1 MSFWFKKNLQ
11 RFRNSCV
18 GHGIATVNGQQST
31 DIKNKF
37 KYDFCSKIIDQIK
50 EREVIRL
57 REEEMQEKERFQM
70 LKNIE
75 LAKEAD
81 AKILVVKKDR
91 I

>member
-1 MSFWFKKNLQ
+1 MEIERLKALQ
-11 RFRNSCV
+11 EMDQKRTNRKV
-18 GHGIATVNGQQST
+18 ATYEG
-31 DIKNKF
+31 
-37 KYDFCSKIIDQIK
+37 CSKIIDQIK